1 MKTRKYFTIDE
12 IAALKPNEKI
22 ALVATIN
29 DEGLPHVTLL
39 TSLLALDDTHMA
51 LGEFS
56 KGVSKEYFKK
66 NTSIGFLILTM
77 KMDMWRGKARYTHSA
92 QQGPEYEMFNEFPM
106 FRYNTY
112 FGINTVHFF
121 DLIEANEK
129 EKLPLG
135 AIAKATIATLA
146 SKWAARQK
154 KAEKPLG
161 IFAFELFNRMDTLKF
176 AAWID
181 SDGFPKIVPVLQA
194 KACDPATIVFSP
206 MAYGGELL
214 QLKEG
219 TPVSFYALTV
229 KMENILTRGTFKG
242 YRRYAGVRLGVCD
255 INWVYNSMP
264 PVHGQIYPQVPLQP
278 VREFK

>member
-1 MKTRKYFTIDE
+1 MKTRKSFTIDE
-12 IAALKPNEKI
+12 ITALKPNEKI

-56 KGVSKEYFKK
+56 KGVSKEYIKK
-66 NTSIGFLILTM
+66 NKEIGFCILTM
-77 KMDMWRGKARYTHSA
+77 NMDMWRGKARYTHSA
-92 QQGPEYEMFNEFPM
+92 TEGPEYEMFNEFPM

-121 DLIEANEK
+121 DLAQVNEK

-135 AIAKATIATLA
+135 AIAKASIATLLA
-146 SKWAARQK
+146 KWKAKQQ

-161 IFAFELFNRMDTLKF
+161 VLGFELFNRLDALKF

-194 KACDPATIVFSP
+194 KASDAGTIVFSP
-206 MAYGGELL
+206 LAYSDELL
-214 QLKEG
+214 QLKQG
-219 TPVSFYALTV
+219 TPVAIYALTV
-229 KMENILTRGTFKG
+229 KMENILTRGIFNG
-242 YRRYAGVRLGVCD
+242 YKRYAGIKLGLCD
-255 INWVYNSMP
+255 VNWVYNSMP
-264 PVHGQIYPQVPLQP
+264 PVHGQIYPQVPLKP
-278 VREFK
+278 VKEF

>member
-1 MKTRKYFTIDE
+1 MKTRKSFTSEE

-29 DEGLPHVTLL
+29 NEGLPHVTLL
-39 TSLLALDDTHMA
+39 TSLLALDGTHMA

-66 NTSIGFLILTM
+66 NNNIGFLILTM

-92 QQGPEYEMFNEFPM
+92 QEGPEYEMLNEFPM

-112 FGINTVHFF
+112 FGINTVHYF

-129 EKLPLG
+129 ERLPFG
-135 AIAKATIATLA
+135 AIAKAYVATLFA
-146 SKWAARQK
+146 KWAAKQK

-161 IFAFELFNRMDTLKF
+161 TVGFELFNRMDALKF

-181 SDGFPKIVPVLQA
+181 GDGFPKLVPVLQA
-194 KACDPATIVFSP
+194 KASDPGTIVFSP
-206 MAYGGELL
+206 QAYGKELL
-214 QLKEG
+214 QIKEG
-219 TPVSFYALTV
+219 TPVAFYALTV
-229 KMENILTRGTFKG
+229 KMENILTRGIFKG
-242 YRRYAGVRLGVCD
+242 YHRYAGIKLGMCD
-255 INWVYNSMP
+255 VNWVYNSMP
-264 PVHGQIYPQVPLQP
+264 PVHGQIYPQVPLEP
-278 VREFK
+278 VRDF

>member
-1 MKTRKYFTIDE
+1 MKTRRSFTIDE

-29 DEGLPHVTLL
+29 NEGLPHVTLL

-66 NTSIGFLILTM
+66 NNNIGFLILTM

-92 QQGPEYEMFNEFPM
+92 QEGPEYEMFNEFPM

-129 EKLPLG
+129 ERLPLG
-135 AIAKATIATLA
+135 AIAKAYIATLV
-146 SKWAARQK
+146 SQWAAKQK
-154 KAEKPLG
+154 KAEKPLTKPG
-161 IFAFELFNRMDTLKF
+161 FELFNRLDALKF

-181 SDGFPKIVPVLQA
+181 SDGFPRIVPVLQA
-194 KACDPATIVFSP
+194 KASDPGTIVFSP
-206 MAYGGELL
+206 SAYTEELL
-214 QLKEG
+214 QLREG
-219 TPVSFYALTV
+219 TPVAFYALTV
-229 KMENILTRGTFKG
+229 KMENILTRCIFKG
-242 YRRYAGVRLGVCD
+242 YQRYGVTLGMCD

-264 PVHGQIYPQVPLQP
+264 PVHGQIYPQIPLQP
-278 VREFK
+278 VKEF

>member
-1 MKTRKYFTIDE
+1 MKTRKSFTIDE

-29 DEGLPHVTLL
+29 NEGLPHVTLL

-66 NTSIGFLILTM
+66 NNNIGFLILTM
-77 KMDMWRGKARYTHSA
+77 KMDMWRGKARYTHSR
-92 QQGPEYEMFNEFPM
+92 QEGPEYEMFNEFPM

-129 EKLPLG
+129 ERLPLG
-135 AIAKATIATLA
+135 AIAKAYIATLI
-146 SKWAARQK
+146 SKWAAKQK
-154 KAEKPLG
+154 REEQPLG
-161 IFAFELFNRMDTLKF
+161 IPAFELFNRLDALKF
-176 AAWID
+176 AAWVD
-181 SDGFPKIVPVLQA
+181 SDGFPKLVPVLQA
-194 KACDPATIVFSP
+194 KASDPATIVFSP
-206 MAYGGELL
+206 SAYSEELL

-219 TPVSFYALTV
+219 TPLAFYALTV
-229 KMENILTRGTFKG
+229 KMENILTRGIFKG
-242 YRRYAGVRLGVCD
+242 YQRYAGVKLGLCD
-255 INWVYNSMP
+255 VNWVYNSMP
-264 PVHGQIYPQVPLQP
+264 PVHGQIYPQVPLKP
-278 VREFK
+278 VKEF

>member
-1 MKTRKYFTIDE
+1 MKTRKSFTIDE
-12 IAALKPNEKI
+12 ITAIKPNEKI

-56 KGVSKEYFKK
+56 KGVSKEYIKK
-66 NTSIGFLILTM
+66 NNEIGFCILTM
-77 KMDMWRGKARYTHSA
+77 NMDMWRGKARYTHSA
-92 QQGPEYEMFNEFPM
+92 KEGPEYEMFNEFPM

-121 DLIEANEK
+121 DLVQVNEK

-135 AIAKATIATLA
+135 AIAKASIATLLA
-146 SKWAARQK
+146 KWKAKQQ

-161 IFAFELFNRMDTLKF
+161 VLGFELFTRLDALKF

-194 KACDPATIVFSP
+194 KASDTGTIVFSP
-206 MAYGGELL
+206 LAYTEELL
-214 QLKEG
+214 QLKQG
-219 TPVSFYALTV
+219 MPVAIYALTL
-229 KMENILTRGTFKG
+229 KMENILTRGIFQG
-242 YRRYAGVRLGVCD
+242 YKRYAGIKLGLCD

-264 PVHGQIYPQVPLQP
+264 PVHGQIYPPVPLQP
-278 VREFK
+278 VKEF